1 VSFRRRVVLLIAAAV
16 SVAIAVASVFV
27 YLLVRSELRDRVD
40 SELVRDANATFE
52 APVVRETEPRR
63 KGAKPRRRLVLPR
76 GPLGG
81 PSVYA
86 QLVQANGGVVP
97 PVDPAIRL
105 PASPEARAV
114 AAGERD
120 AFFADA
126 EPEGTHVRV
135 YTAPLESG
143 EAIQIARPLDDI
155 DETLSELALILV
167 AVTVAGVAMAAGLG
181 VVVSRAAL
189 SPVARLSAAAQEVA
203 ATHDLS
209 RRIDPGGGD
218 ELGRLAE
225 SFNSMLT
232 ALEAS
237 LSAQRQL
244 VADASH
250 ELRTP
255 LTSLRTNIEV
265 LAHSGGLGPEQ
276 RERLLADVIAQ
287 LGELTA
293 LVGDLVDLA
302 RGAEP
307 RDQPPARLR
316 LDLLVE
322 RAVKAARARA
332 PSVRFRLHASPCT
345 VSGIALALE
354 RAIGNLLDN
363 AAKWSPPDGTV
374 EVEVTADGEVSVR
387 DHGPG
392 IDAEDLPYVF
402 DRFYRSAAARNLPG
416 SGLGLAIVRQIV
428 EAGGGTVEAQSHPGG
443 GAVLCVRLP
452 AIPAPEPA
460 EVAWSAAS

>member
-1 VSFRRRVVLLIAAAV
+1 VSFRRRVILLIAAAV
-16 SVAIAVASVFV
+16 SVAIAVVSVFV

-40 SELVRDANATFE
+40 SELVRDASATFE
-52 APVVRETEPRR
+52 EPVTEPRESEPQR
-63 KGAKPRRRLVLPR
+63 QGQGPRRRLELILPK

-81 PSVYA
+81 PSLYA
-86 QLVQANGGVVP
+86 QLVQADGQVVRP
-97 PVDPAIRL
+97 AEPAIRL
-105 PASPEARAV
+105 PVSPEARDV
-114 AAGERD
+114 AAGERE

-126 EPEGTHVRV
+126 EPDGTHIRV
-135 YTAPLESG
+135 YTAEVKG
-143 EAIQIARPLDDI
+143 GGAIQVARPLDDI
-155 DETLSELALILV
+155 DETLSDLALILV
-167 AVTVAGVAMAAGLG
+167 AVTLAGVAMAAGLG
-181 VVVSRAAL
+181 YAVSRAAL
-189 SPVARLSAAAQEVA
+189 SPVARLSAAAEEVA

-225 SFNSMLT
+225 SFNAMLT

-237 LSAQRQL
+237 LGAQRQL

-265 LAHSGGLGPEQ
+265 LAHSDALPAEQ

-307 RDQPPARLR
+307 QDQPPSRLR
-316 LDLLVE
+316 LDRLVE
-322 RAVKAARARA
+322 TALERAEART
-332 PSVRFRLHASPCT
+332 PSVRFQLEASPCT
-345 VSGIALALE
+345 VSAVAPALE

-374 EVEVTADGEVSVR
+374 EVSVSAEGEVSVR

-392 IDAEDLPYVF
+392 IDPEDLPHVF

-428 EAGGGTVEAQSHPGG
+428 EAQGGSVEAESHPAG
-443 GAVLCVRLP
+443 GAVLRLRLP
-452 AIPAPEPA
+452 AVEAPEP
-460 EVAWSAAS
+460 VAVA

>member
-16 SVAIAVASVFV
+16 SVAIAIVSVFV

-40 SELVRDANATFE
+40 SELLRDASVAFE
-52 APVVRETEPRR
+52 DPVVKETGRP
-63 KGAKPRRRLVLPR
+63 GGKPRLRLVLPK

-81 PSVYA
+81 PSLYA
-86 QLVQANGGVVP
+86 QIVQEDGGVVP
-97 PVDPAIRL
+97 PDDPAITL

-135 YTAPLESG
+135 YTAQLESD
-143 EAIQIARPLDDI
+143 EAIQIARPLEDI
-155 DETLSELALILV
+155 DETLSELTLILV
-167 AVTVAGVAMAAGLG
+167 AVTVAGVAMGAGLG

-189 SPVARLSAAAQEVA
+189 SPVARLSAAAEQVA

-237 LSAQRQL
+237 LGAQRQL

-265 LAHSGGLGPEQ
+265 LASSERLPEEQ
-276 RERLLADVIAQ
+276 RKHLLADVISQ

-322 RAVKAARARA
+322 TAVEGAQARA
-332 PSVRFRLHASPCT
+332 PSVRFELQTSPCT
-345 VSGIALALE
+345 VSGVASALE

-363 AAKWSPPDGTV
+363 AAKWSPPGGTV

-428 EAGGGTVEAQSHPGG
+428 EAGGGSVEAQSHPDG
-443 GAVLCVRLP
+443 GAVLRVRMP
-452 AIPAPEPA
+452 AIPTPEPA
-460 EVAWSAAS
+460 AVA

>member
-1 VSFRRRVVLLIAAAV
+1 MSFRRRVILLIAAAV
-16 SVAIAVASVFV
+16 SVAIAVASVLV

-40 SELVRDANATFE
+40 SELVEDVNVTFKD
-52 APVVRETEPRR
+52 PVVDEQET
-63 KGAKPRRRLVLPR
+63 PR
-76 GPLGG
+76 GKRLFLTLPKSRLGG
-81 PSVYA
+81 PSLYA
-86 QLVQANGGVVP
+86 QLVQAEGEVVRP
-97 PVDPAIRL
+97 RDPALDL
-105 PASPEARAV
+105 PVSLDARAV
-114 AAGERD
+114 ARGEQD
-120 AFFADA
+120 AFFSDA
-126 EPEGTHVRV
+126 RPDGTHVRV
-135 YTAPLESG
+135 YTAQTERG
-143 EAIQIARPLDDI
+143 EAIQIARPLGDT
-155 DETLSELALILV
+155 DETLNDLALILV
-167 AVTVAGVAMAAGLG
+167 AVTLGGVAMAAGLG
-181 VVVSRAAL
+181 YIVSRAAL
-189 SPVARLSAAAQEVA
+189 SPVARLSAAAEQVA

-209 RRIDPGGGD
+209 QRIDPGGGD

-237 LSAQRQL
+237 LGAQRQL

-265 LAHSGGLGPEQ
+265 LANSDRLAEEQ

-316 LDLLVE
+316 LDLLVSTAVE
-322 RAVKAARARA
+322 RAQARA
-332 PSVRFRLHASPCT
+332 PSVRFELQTSPCT
-345 VSGIALALE
+345 VKGVAPALE

-363 AAKWSPPDGTV
+363 AAKWSPPEGTV
-374 EVEVTADGEVSVR
+374 EVSVTADGEVSVR

-402 DRFYRSAAARNLPG
+402 DRFYRSTAARNLPG
-416 SGLGLAIVRQIV
+416 SGLGLAIVRQIIEAAGGSV
-428 EAGGGTVEAQSHPGG
+428 EAETHPGG
-443 GAVLCVRLP
+443 GAVLGVRLP
-452 AIPAPEPA
+452 AVRAEEP
-460 EVAWSAAS
+460 VAVA

>member
-1 VSFRRRVVLLIAAAV
+1 VSFRRRVILLIAAAV
-16 SVAIAVASVFV
+16 SVAIAVASVIVF
-27 YLLVRSELRDRVD
+27 LLVRAELRDRVD
-40 SELVRDANATFE
+40 SELLEDANITF
-52 APVVRETEPRR
+52 ADPVVRGAETRPAQGNKRL
-63 KGAKPRRRLVLPR
+63 RLVLPKSR
-76 GPLGG
+76 LGG
-81 PSVYA
+81 PSLYA
-86 QLVQANGGVVP
+86 QIVPEDGGVVR
-97 PVDPAIRL
+97 PAEPTIRL
-105 PASPEARAV
+105 PASREARAV
-114 AAGERD
+114 ATGERS
-120 AFFADA
+120 AYFADA
-126 EPEGTHVRV
+126 RPNGTHVRV
-135 YTAPLESG
+135 YTAQTKAG
-143 EAIQIARPLDDI
+143 EAIQIARPLGDT
-155 DETLSELALILV
+155 DETLNDLALILV
-167 AVTVAGVAMAAGLG
+167 AVTLGGVAMAAGLG
-181 VVVSRAAL
+181 YIVSRAAL
-189 SPVARLSAAAQEVA
+189 SPVARLSAAAEEVA

-237 LSAQRQL
+237 LGAQRQL

-265 LAHSGGLGPEQ
+265 LAHSDRLPAEQ
-276 RERLLADVIAQ
+276 RERLLADVISQ

-307 RDQPPARLR
+307 QDQPPSRLR
-316 LDLLVE
+316 LDRLVE
-322 RAVKAARARA
+322 TAVDRAEARS
-332 PSVRFRLHASPCT
+332 PSVRFRLDTSPCT
-345 VSGIALALE
+345 VSGVELALE

-363 AAKWSPPDGTV
+363 AAKWSPADGTV
-374 EVEVTADGEVSVR
+374 EVSVSAEGEVAVR

-402 DRFYRSAAARNLPG
+402 DRFYRSTAARNLPG

-428 EAGGGTVEAQSHPGG
+428 EAQGGSVEAESHPAG
-443 GAVLCVRLP
+443 GAVLRLRLP
-452 AIPAPEPA
+452 AVEAPEPIA
-460 EVAWSAAS
+460 VA

>member
-1 VSFRRRVVLLIAAAV
+1 VSFRRRVILLIAAAV
-16 SVAIAVASVFV
+16 SVAIAVASVLV

-40 SELVRDANATFE
+40 SELVEDVNVTFKD
-52 APVVRETEPRR
+52 PVVDEQETPRG
-63 KGAKPRRRLVLPR
+63 KRLFLTLPR
-76 GPLGG
+76 SRLGG
-81 PSVYA
+81 PSLYA
-86 QLVQANGGVVP
+86 QLVQAEGEVVRP
-97 PVDPAIRL
+97 RDPALDL
-105 PASPEARAV
+105 PVSLDARAV
-114 AAGERD
+114 ARGEQD
-120 AFFADA
+120 AFFSDA
-126 EPEGTHVRV
+126 RPDGTHVRV
-135 YTAPLESG
+135 YTAQTERG
-143 EAIQIARPLDDI
+143 EAIQIARPLGDT
-155 DETLSELALILV
+155 DETLNDLALILV
-167 AVTVAGVAMAAGLG
+167 AVTLGGVAMAAGLG
-181 VVVSRAAL
+181 YIVSRAAL
-189 SPVARLSAAAQEVA
+189 SPVARLSAAAEQVA

-209 RRIDPGGGD
+209 QRIDPGGGD

-237 LSAQRQL
+237 LGAQRQL

-265 LAHSGGLGPEQ
+265 LANSDRLAEEQ

-316 LDLLVE
+316 LDLLVST
-322 RAVKAARARA
+322 AVEGAQARA
-332 PSVRFRLHASPCT
+332 PSVRFELQTSPCT
-345 VSGIALALE
+345 VKGVAPALE

-363 AAKWSPPDGTV
+363 AAKWSPPEGTV
-374 EVEVTADGEVSVR
+374 EVSVTADGEVSVR

-402 DRFYRSAAARNLPG
+402 DRFYRSTAARNLPG
-416 SGLGLAIVRQIV
+416 SGLGLAIVRQIIEAAGGSV
-428 EAGGGTVEAQSHPGG
+428 EAETHPGG
-443 GAVLCVRLP
+443 GAVLRVRLP
-452 AIPAPEPA
+452 AVRAEEP
-460 EVAWSAAS
+460 VAVA

>member
-1 VSFRRRVVLLIAAAV
+1 VSFRRRVILLIAAAV
-16 SVAIAVASVFV
+16 SVAIAVASVLV

-40 SELVRDANATFE
+40 SELVEDVNVTFKD
-52 APVVRETEPRR
+52 PVVDEQET
-63 KGAKPRRRLVLPR
+63 PR
-76 GPLGG
+76 GKRLFLTLPKSRLGG
-81 PSVYA
+81 PSLYA
-86 QLVQANGGVVP
+86 QLVQAEGEVVRP
-97 PVDPAIRL
+97 RDPALDL
-105 PASPEARAV
+105 PVSLDARAV
-114 AAGERD
+114 ARGEQD
-120 AFFADA
+120 AFFSDA
-126 EPEGTHVRV
+126 RPDGTHVRV
-135 YTAPLESG
+135 YTAQTERG
-143 EAIQIARPLDDI
+143 EAIQIARPLGDT
-155 DETLSELALILV
+155 DETLNDLALILV
-167 AVTVAGVAMAAGLG
+167 AVTLGGVAMAAGLG
-181 VVVSRAAL
+181 YIVSRAAL
-189 SPVARLSAAAQEVA
+189 SPVARLSAAAEQVA

-209 RRIDPGGGD
+209 QRIDPGGGD

-237 LSAQRQL
+237 LGAQRQL

-265 LAHSGGLGPEQ
+265 LANSDRLAEEQ

-316 LDLLVE
+316 LDLLVSTAVE
-322 RAVKAARARA
+322 RAQARA
-332 PSVRFRLHASPCT
+332 PSVRFELQTSPCT
-345 VSGIALALE
+345 VKGVAPALE

-363 AAKWSPPDGTV
+363 AAKWSPPEGTV
-374 EVEVTADGEVSVR
+374 EVSVTADGEVSVR

-402 DRFYRSAAARNLPG
+402 DRFYRSTAARNLPG
-416 SGLGLAIVRQIV
+416 SGLGLAIVRQIIEAAGGSV
-428 EAGGGTVEAQSHPGG
+428 EAETHPGG
-443 GAVLCVRLP
+443 GAVLGVRLP
-452 AIPAPEPA
+452 AVRAEEP
-460 EVAWSAAS
+460 VAVA

>member
-1 VSFRRRVVLLIAAAV
+1 VSFRRRVILLIAAAV
-16 SVAIAVASVFV
+16 SVAIAVASVLV
-27 YLLVRSELRDRVD
+27 YLLVRAELRDRVD
-40 SELVRDANATFE
+40 SELVRDVNVTFKD
-52 APVVRETEPRR
+52 PVVRERETPGQGKRL
-63 KGAKPRRRLVLPR
+63 RLVLPKSR
-76 GPLGG
+76 LGG
-81 PSVYA
+81 PSLYA
-86 QLVQANGGVVP
+86 QIVQEDGGVVP
-97 PVDPAIRL
+97 PAEPTIRL

-114 AAGERD
+114 AAGEQD

-126 EPEGTHVRV
+126 RPNGTHVRV
-135 YTAPLESG
+135 YTAESESG
-143 EAIQIARPLDDI
+143 EAIQVARPLGDT
-155 DETLSELALILV
+155 DETLNDLALILV
-167 AVTVAGVAMAAGLG
+167 AVTLGGVALAAGLG
-181 VVVSRAAL
+181 VIVSRAAL
-189 SPVARLSAAAQEVA
+189 SPVARLSVAAEQVA

-237 LSAQRQL
+237 LGAQRQL

-265 LAHSGGLGPEQ
+265 LAHSEQLPGEQ
-276 RERLLADVIAQ
+276 RERLLADVISQ

-307 RDQPPARLR
+307 RDEPRSRLR
-316 LDLLVE
+316 LDRLVE
-322 RAVKAARARA
+322 TAVEQAEARA
-332 PSVRFRLHASPCT
+332 PSVRFRLEASPCT
-345 VSGIALALE
+345 VSGVEAALE

-363 AAKWSPPDGTV
+363 AAKWSPPASTV
-374 EVEVTADGEVSVR
+374 EVGVSADGEVSVR

-392 IDAEDLPYVF
+392 IDSEDLPYVF

-428 EAGGGTVEAQSHPGG
+428 EAEGGSVEAERHPAG
-443 GAVLCVRLP
+443 GAVLRLRLP
-452 AIPAPEPA
+452 TISAREPIA
-460 EVAWSAAS
+460 VA